1 MNKIIFLLI
10 FIFIFISGCSEK
22 NVSVPVTL
30 YKERIESG
38 NSITSF
44 VNSNDQNGKIAMTYC
59 EEFRQLYEVHTGT
72 KYICAP
78 IAYKEF
84 TPSIKWNISN

>member
-1 MNKIIFLLI
+1 MHKFLFVFVFLVI
-10 FIFIFISGCSEK
+10 GCTEK
-22 NVSVPVTL
+22 NVSIPVTL
-30 YKERIESG
+30 YKERILSG

-44 VNSNDQNGKIAMTYC
+44 INSNDPSGNIAMKYC
-59 EEFRQLYEVHTGT
+59 EEFRKLYQVQTGT

-84 TPSIKWNISN
+84 APSIKWNISN